1 MKLWGCVLMGCALAL
16 SLLTSVAAGGQDAT
30 VPPPPAGLEKY
41 EAEATDSVEI
51 TIDDRLL
58 RLAAGALSDKK
69 PDERAVKALV
79 AGLKG
84 VYVRAF
90 KFEREGVYQPA
101 EVEALRNRFRAPEWS
116 RVVGV
121 RSRKYNSGNVD
132 VFLSSA
138 GAQLKGVAVVVA
150 APRELVYV
158 HVSGDIDVERLRELE
173 GRFNVPRL
181 ELYTEGKE

>member
-1 MKLWGCVLMGCALAL
+1 MRLRGYVSFCFALT
-16 SLLTSVAAGGQDAT
+16 LLLLPSASAGGQDAT
-30 VPPPPAGLEKY
+30 LPRPPGLEKY

-51 TIDDRLL
+51 TIDEKVL
-58 RLAAGALSDKK
+58 RLASKALSDRK

-90 KFEREGVYQPA
+90 TFDREGAYQPA
-101 EVEALRNRFRAPEWS
+101 EVEALRAGFRSPEWS

-132 VFLSSA
+132 VFLASA
-138 GAQLKGVAVVVA
+138 AEQLKGVAVIVA

-158 HVSGDIDVERLRELE
+158 HVAGEIDLERLRELE

-181 ELYTEGKE
+181 ELYREGKE

>member
-1 MKLWGCVLMGCALAL
+1 MKLLGCVLTGFALTL
-16 SLLTSVAAGGQDAT
+16 LMLTSAAAGGQDST
-30 VPPPPAGLEKY
+30 PPRPPGLEKY

-51 TIDDRLL
+51 TVDEKVL
-58 RLAAGALSDKK
+58 RLAAGALSDRK

-90 KFEREGVYQPA
+90 KFDREGVYQPA
-101 EVEALRNRFRAPEWS
+101 EVEALRARFRSPEWS

-121 RSRKYNSGNVD
+121 RSKKYGRNVE

-138 GAQLKGVAVVVA
+138 GEQLKGLAVVVA

-158 HVSGDIDVERLRELE
+158 HVSGDIDIERLRDLE
-173 GRFNVPRL
+173 GRFHVPRL
-181 ELYTEGKE
+181 ELYIEGGE